1 MFNALYIN
9 SSNLSI
15 SYSYS
20 FSTISNIGFSEYIS
34 NSNSINTIVIDLV
47 VVTIT

>member
-1 MFNALYIN
+1 MQSS

-20 FSTISNIGFSEYIS
+20 FSTISSIGFSKYIGSS
-34 NSNSINTIVIDLV
+34 NNINIAIVNLI
-47 VVTIT
+47 VVTII